1 MNEIEEIKN
10 RIDIAEFIGGYV
22 QLKKTGRNFKGL
34 CPFHSEK
41 TPSFIVSP
49 ERQMWHCFGSCGEGG
64 DIFTF
69 HQKIDGV
76 SFGESIKILAEKA
89 GVKLQNR
96 SYEPSEKKSKSYS
109 ANELAADFY
118 NSILNSPKGKI
129 AKNYLVKKRGL
140 TEKTIKEFNLGY
152 STAEKDA
159 LQKELKQHDLGTLD
173 LERAGLVA
181 KKPTLPA
188 GRQGEYRDLF
198 WNRLMFPIRDVA
210 GRTIG
215 FSARTLD
222 PEGLPKYINTPE
234 TEIYRKSNI
243 LYGIDLAKESIR
255 KLDHAIIVEGNMDVI
270 ASHQAGV
277 KNVVASSGTALTEN
291 QLLLLARFTK
301 NLKLAFDIDFAGSEA
316 TRRAIEIAWNLGFHI
331 KVVTIESSKD
341 PADAVRED
349 PKIWKKALQTAN
361 HVIDYLFDSALAR
374 HQASDPLGK
383 KLIGKDLLPVIKH
396 IPDEIE
402 KDHYVKR
409 LAEELS
415 VTGASVHEALTK
427 VGAPK
432 SGVPKTTGAGT
443 QKART
448 LTNKS
453 AELEGN
459 IVGLLIASPHYL
471 DFASSLLSPADFSD
485 PKIAD
490 VFEKI
495 LTYYNKRG
503 DFSESKFLSSQKKED
518 QEEISALVMRAEDG
532 FADFDDEKKAEE
544 IYFGIK
550 RLKKISLDRRKRELS
565 EKIASLERQGQK
577 KEAEKELLA
586 LQAII
591 EEERNLS

>member
-34 CPFHSEK
+34 CPFHTEK

-76 SFGESIKILAEKA
+76 SFGESVKILAEKA
-89 GVKLQNR
+89 GVKLQSR

-118 NSILNSPKGKI
+118 HSILNSLKGKA
-129 AKNYLVKKRGL
+129 AKTYLVKKRKL
-140 TEKTIKEFNLGY
+140 TEKTMGEFNLGY
-152 STAEKDA
+152 ATAEKDA
-159 LQKELKQHDLGTLD
+159 LQKELAKHNLGTQD
-173 LERAGLVA
+173 LEKAGLVA
-181 KKPTLPA
+181 KKNN
-188 GRQGEYRDLF
+188 EMRDLF
-198 WNRLMFPIRDVA
+198 WNRLMFPICDIA
-210 GRTIG
+210 GRTVG

-255 KLDHAIIVEGNMDVI
+255 KLDHAIVVEGNMDVI

-291 QLLLLARFTK
+291 QLLLLARLTK

-316 TRRAIEIAWNLGFHI
+316 TRRAIELAWNLGFNI
-331 KVVTIESSKD
+331 KIVTIKSGKD
-341 PADAVRED
+341 PADAAAHD
-349 PKIWKKALQTAN
+349 PKIWKKALQNAN
-361 HVIDYLFDSALAR
+361 HVIDYLFDNALAR
-374 HQASDPLGK
+374 HKVSDPLGK
-383 KLIGKDLLPVIKH
+383 KLIGKDLLPVIKR

-415 VTGASVHEALTK
+415 VSKESVYEALAK
-427 VGAPK
+427 VGVVKTEAPK
-432 SGVPKTTGAGT
+432 TASAGT
-443 QKART
+443 QKERS
-448 LTNKS
+448 LKNKS
-453 AELEGN
+453 AELEKN
-459 IVGLLIASPHYL
+459 IIGLLISEPHYL
-471 DFASSLLSPADFSD
+471 DFAGSLLEPSDFSD
-485 PKIAD
+485 TKASEI
-490 VFEKI
+490 FEKI
-495 LTYYNKRG
+495 LTYYNRKG
-503 DFSESKFLSSQKKED
+503 DFTESKFLSSQKKEGR
-518 QEEISALVMRAEDG
+518 EKISAFVMSAEDE
-532 FADFDDEKKAEE
+532 FADFDDEQKAEE

-550 RLKKISLDRRKRELS
+550 RIKKVSLNQKKKTLS
-565 EKIASLERQGQK
+565 AKIADLEKTGK
-577 KEAEKELLA
+577 KAETEKALKEL
-586 LQAII
+586 QKII
-591 EEERNLS
+591 EEERELS

>member
-64 DIFTF
+64 DIFSF
-69 HQKIDGV
+69 HQKVDGV

-109 ANELAADFY
+109 AGELAADFY
-118 NSILNSPKGKI
+118 NSILDSPKGKV
-129 AKNYLVKKRGL
+129 AKDYLVKKRGL

-159 LQKELKQHDLGTLD
+159 LQKELKQHNLGTLD
-173 LERAGLVA
+173 LEKAGLAA
-181 KKPTLPA
+181 KK
-188 GRQGEYRDLF
+188 QDEWRDLF
-198 WNRLMFPIRDVA
+198 WNRLMFPIHDIA

-222 PEGLPKYINTPE
+222 PEGIPKYINTPE

-255 KLDHAIIVEGNMDVI
+255 KLDHAIVVEGNMDVI

-316 TRRAIEIAWNLGFHI
+316 TRRAIEIAWNLGFNI
-331 KVVTIESSKD
+331 KVVTVQSGKD
-341 PADAVRED
+341 PADAVAED
-349 PKIWKKALQTAN
+349 PKIWKKALQNAN

-374 HQASDPLGK
+374 HKASDPLGK
-383 KLIGKDLLPVIKH
+383 KLIGKDLLPVIKR

-402 KDHYVKR
+402 KDHYIKR

-415 VTGASVHEALTK
+415 VTGASVREALTK
-427 VGAPK
+427 VGGPK
-432 SGVPKTTGAGT
+432 STPTKAVGAGT
-443 QKART
+443 REKRT
-448 LTNKS
+448 LKNKS
-453 AELEGN
+453 IELEGN

-471 DFASSLLSPADFSD
+471 DFAGSLLSPADFSD

-495 LTYYNKRG
+495 LVYYNKKG
-503 DFSESKFLSSQKKED
+503 DFSESKFLSSQKKEGR
-518 QEEISALVMRAEDG
+518 EEISALVLAAEDT

-550 RLKKISLDRRKRELS
+550 RLKKVALDRKKQGLS
-565 EKIASLERQGQK
+565 EKIAGFERSK
-577 KEAEKELLA
+577 NTKEAEKTLLE

-591 EEERNLS
+591 EEEKELN

>member
-64 DIFTF
+64 DIFSF
-69 HQKIDGV
+69 HQKVDGV

-109 ANELAADFY
+109 AGELAADFY
-118 NSILNSPKGKI
+118 NSLLDSPKGKV

-159 LQKELKQHDLGTLD
+159 LQKELKQHDLDTID
-173 LERAGLVA
+173 LERAGLA
-181 KKPTLPA
+181 ANKPASPA
-188 GRQGEYRDLF
+188 GRQGEWRDLF
-198 WNRLMFPIRDVA
+198 WNRLMFPIRDIS

-222 PEGLPKYINTPE
+222 PKGLPKYINTPE

-270 ASHQAGV
+270 ASHQAGAN
-277 KNVVASSGTALTEN
+277 NVVASSGTALTEN

-316 TRRAIEIAWNLGFHI
+316 TRRAIEIAWNLGFNI
-331 KVVTIESSKD
+331 KVVTVESGKD
-341 PADAVRED
+341 PADAIAED
-349 PKIWKKALQTAN
+349 PKIWKRALQNAN

-383 KLIGKDLLPVIKH
+383 KLIGKELLPVIKR

-415 VTGASVHEALTK
+415 VTGASVQEALTK
-427 VGAPK
+427 VGVPK
-432 SGVPKTTGAGT
+432 SGAPKTSGAGT
-443 QKART
+443 QEKRT

-453 AELEGN
+453 AELEGS

-471 DFASSLLSPADFSD
+471 DFAGSLLSPADFSD
-485 PKIAD
+485 PKIAN

-495 LTYYNKRG
+495 LTYYNKKG

-518 QEEISALVMRAEDG
+518 QEEISALVMGAEDE

-550 RLKKISLDRRKRELS
+550 RLKKVSLDQKKKELS
-565 EKIASLERQGQK
+565 AKIAEFERAGKKSESEKVLSELQK
-577 KEAEKELLA
+577 
-586 LQAII
+586 II
-591 EEERNLS
+591 EEEKSIS